1 MVVVDSHEYLS
12 EEEKRLQEDRERKR
26 YWKKWYTM
34 FPQMT
39 NRHQRPASDH

>member
-26 YWKKWYTM
+26 YWKKWYD
-34 FPQMT
+34 PSPPGL
-39 NRHQRPASDH
+39 QRQWASIAS